1 MRLLLSLVLLFSVMC
16 FASGMASALVSV
28 PQNLTEHSWMYF
40 QGSMD
45 DTKIY
50 QTEPGYAGQKLVSGT
65 QGTGTVS
72 RTQSAAVYGGTLPV
86 NDPNHIHQGYD
97 DMISYNE
104 WGVISNNK
112 RYAIPITQNDLKNA
126 LCAKNYEVGSVFS
139 ESYSNIRQLVKDT
152 NIYQDK
158 NVSVYQIG
166 SVVSGTSKFG
176 YRSQRIS
183 NTVPIGVAGG
193 TYVGDLNVRMTV
205 ETGQSS
211 ILTIPC
217 P

>member
-1 MRLLLSLVLLFSVMC
+1 MRLWLSLVLLFSVMC
-16 FASGMASALVSV
+16 FAPWMSSALVSV
-28 PQNLTEHSWMYF
+28 PQNLTEHSWLYF
-40 QGSMD
+40 QGYMD

-65 QGTGTVS
+65 RGSGTVS
-72 RTQSAAVYGGTLPV
+72 RTQSATIYGGTTPDG
-86 NDPNHIHQGYD
+86 NDDQT
-97 DMISYNE
+97 SFNE
-104 WGVISNNK
+104 WGVFTNNNK
-112 RYAIPITQNDLKNA
+112 PYTPPLTQSDLKNA

-152 NIYQDK
+152 DIYQDK

-166 SVVSGTSKFG
+166 SVASGTSKIG
-176 YRSQRIS
+176 YRSQRTS
-183 NTVPIGVAGG
+183 DTVPIGVVGG

-205 ETGQSS
+205 ETGKAS
-211 ILTIPC
+211 ILTLPC

>member
-16 FASGMASALVSV
+16 FAPGMSLALVSV

-65 QGTGTVS
+65 RGSGTVS
-72 RTQSAAVYGGTLPV
+72 RTQSAAVYGGTLPGTS
-86 NDPNHIHQGYD
+86 HQGYD

-104 WGVISNNK
+104 WGVITNNK
-112 RYAIPITQNDLKNA
+112 PYTIPITQNDLKNA

-166 SVVSGTSKFG
+166 SVVSGMTKIGS
-176 YRSQRIS
+176 RVQRNA
-183 NTVPIGVAGG
+183 NTVPIYTMGG
-193 TYVGDLNVRMTV
+193 SYVGDLNVRMTI

>member
-1 MRLLLSLVLLFSVMC
+1 MRAVLGIVLLFSVMC
-16 FASGMASALVSV
+16 FAIGMASAYVSV

-50 QTEPGYAGQKLVSGT
+50 QTEPGFAGQKLVSGT
-65 QGTGTVS
+65 RGTGTVS
-72 RTQSAAVYGGTLPV
+72 RTQSAEIYGGTLPG
-86 NDPNHIHQGYD
+86 NIHQGYD
-97 DMISYNE
+97 DMTAYNE
-104 WGVISNNK
+104 WGVISNNNP
-112 RYAIPITQNDLKNA
+112 YAVPITQNDLKNA

-152 NIYQDK
+152 SIYQDQ

-166 SVVSGTSKFG
+166 SVVSGTTKLGS
-176 YRSQRIS
+176 RIQRTS
-183 NTVPIGVAGG
+183 NTVPIYTMGG
-193 TYVGDLNVRMTV
+193 TYVGDLNVRMTI

>member
-1 MRLLLSLVLLFSVMC
+1 MRLLLSLVLLFSAMC
-16 FASGMASALVSV
+16 FAPGMTSAI

-40 QGSMD
+40 QGYMD

-50 QTEPGYAGQKLVSGT
+50 QTETGYAGQKLVSGT
-65 QGTGTVS
+65 RGTGTVS
-72 RTQSAAVYGGTLPV
+72 RTQSAQIYGFTNNG
-86 NDPNHIHQGYD
+86 ND
-97 DMISYNE
+97 DMTSYNE
-104 WGVISNNK
+104 WGVISNNN
-112 RYAIPITQNDLKNA
+112 RYTPPLTQNDLKNA

-152 NIYQDK
+152 DIYQDK

-166 SVVSGTSKFG
+166 SIASGTSKIG
-176 YRSQRIS
+176 YRSQRTAD
-183 NTVPIGVAGG
+183 TVPIGVMGG

-205 ETGQSS
+205 ETGRAS
-211 ILTIPC
+211 ILTLPC

>member
-1 MRLLLSLVLLFSVMC
+1 
-16 FASGMASALVSV
+16 
-28 PQNLTEHSWMYF
+28 MYF

-50 QTEPGYAGQKLVSGT
+50 QTEPGYAGQKIVSGT
-65 QGTGTVS
+65 RGTGTVS
-72 RTQSAAVYGGTLPV
+72 RTQSAAIYGGTTPYGN
-86 NDPNHIHQGYD
+86 ND
-97 DMISYNE
+97 STSFNE

-112 RYAIPITQNDLKNA
+112 RYPIPITQNDLKNA

-158 NVSVYQIG
+158 YVSVYQIG
-166 SVVSGTSKFG
+166 SVASGTSKFG
-176 YRSQRIS
+176 YRSQRIAD
-183 NTVPIGVAGG
+183 TVPIGVAGG

>member
-1 MRLLLSLVLLFSVMC
+1 MRLLLGLVLLFSVMC
-16 FASGMASALVSV
+16 FAPGLTSAVQ
-28 PQNLTEHSWMYF
+28 QNLTEHSWMYF
-40 QGSMD
+40 QGYMD

-50 QTEPGYAGQKLVSGT
+50 QTESGYAGQKLVSGT
-65 QGTGTVS
+65 RGSGTVS
-72 RTQSAAVYGGTLPV
+72 RTQSAQIYGGTTPNG
-86 NDPNHIHQGYD
+86 NDD
-97 DMISYNE
+97 SISFNE
-104 WGVISNNK
+104 WGVFSNNNQH
-112 RYAIPITQNDLKNA
+112 YIPPLTQSDLKNA
-126 LCAKNYEVGSVFS
+126 LCAKNYEVGSVIS

-166 SVVSGTSKFG
+166 SVVSGMTKIGS
-176 YRSQRIS
+176 RVQRNA
-183 NTVPIGVAGG
+183 NTVPIYTMGG
-193 TYVGDLNVRMTV
+193 SYVGDLNVRMTV

>member
-1 MRLLLSLVLLFSVMC
+1 MRLLLILALLLFVMC
-16 FASGMASALVSV
+16 FAPVTGSALVSV

-40 QGSMD
+40 QGNMD

-65 QGTGTVS
+65 RGSGTVS
-72 RTQSAAVYGGTLPV
+72 RTQSDTIYGGTLPGTS
-86 NDPNHIHQGYD
+86 HQGYD
-97 DMISYNE
+97 DMMSFNE

-112 RYAIPITQNDLKNA
+112 PYTPSLTQNDLKNA
-126 LCAKNYEVGSVFS
+126 LCAKNYEVGSVIS

-166 SVVSGTSKFG
+166 SVASGTTKIGSRVQK
-176 YRSQRIS
+176 
-183 NTVPIGVAGG
+183 NADTVPIYTMGG
-193 TYVGDLNVRMTV
+193 TYVGDLNVRMTI
-205 ETGQSS
+205 ETGMAS
-211 ILTIPC
+211 ILTLPC

>member
-1 MRLLLSLVLLFSVMC
+1 MRVSLNLVLLFSVMY
-16 FASGMASALVSV
+16 FASGMAAALVSV

-40 QGSMD
+40 QGYMD

-50 QTEPGYAGQKLVSGT
+50 QTEPGYAGQKVVSGT
-65 QGTGTVS
+65 RGSGTVS
-72 RTQSAAVYGGTLPV
+72 RTQSAAIYGGTTPNG
-86 NDPNHIHQGYD
+86 NDD
-97 DMISYNE
+97 LTSYNE

-112 RYAIPITQNDLKNA
+112 PYAIPITQNDLKNA

-139 ESYSNIRQLVKDT
+139 ESYTNIRQLVKDT
-152 NIYQDK
+152 DVYQDK

-166 SVVSGTSKFG
+166 SVASGTSKIG
-176 YRSQRIS
+176 YRSQRIAD
-183 NTVPIGVAGG
+183 TVPIGVMGG

-205 ETGQSS
+205 ETGRAS
-211 ILTIPC
+211 ILTLPC

>member
-1 MRLLLSLVLLFSVMC
+1 
-16 FASGMASALVSV
+16 
-28 PQNLTEHSWMYF
+28 
-40 QGSMD
+40 MD

-50 QTEPGYAGQKLVSGT
+50 QTEPGYAGQKIVSGT
-65 QGTGTVS
+65 RGTGTVS
-72 RTQSAAVYGGTLPV
+72 RTQSAAIYGGTLPGT
-86 NDPNHIHQGYD
+86 IHQGYD
-97 DMISYNE
+97 DMTSYNE

-126 LCAKNYEVGSVFS
+126 LCAKNYVVGSVFS

-176 YRSQRIS
+176 YRSQRIAD
-183 NTVPIGVAGG
+183 TVPIGVAGG
-193 TYVGDLNVRMTV
+193 TYVGDLNARMTV
-205 ETGQSS
+205 ETGQAS

>member
-1 MRLLLSLVLLFSVMC
+1 
-16 FASGMASALVSV
+16 
-28 PQNLTEHSWMYF
+28 MYF
-40 QGSMD
+40 QGYMD

-65 QGTGTVS
+65 RGSGTVS
-72 RTQSAAVYGGTLPV
+72 RTQSAAVYGGTLPGT
-86 NDPNHIHQGYD
+86 IHQGYD
-97 DMISYNE
+97 DMMSYNE
-104 WGVISNNK
+104 WGVFSNHNGA
-112 RYAIPITQNDLKNA
+112 YTPPLTQSDLKNA

-152 NIYQDK
+152 DIYQDK

-166 SVVSGTSKFG
+166 SVASGTSKIG
-176 YRSQRIS
+176 YRSQRTS
-183 NTVPIGVAGG
+183 DTVPIGVVGG

-205 ETGQSS
+205 ETGRAS
-211 ILTIPC
+211 ILTLPC

>member
-16 FASGMASALVSV
+16 FAPGMTSAV

-40 QGSMD
+40 QGYMD

-50 QTEPGYAGQKLVSGT
+50 QTETGYAGQKLVSGT
-65 QGTGTVS
+65 RGTGTVS
-72 RTQSAAVYGGTLPV
+72 RTQSAQIYGFTNNG
-86 NDPNHIHQGYD
+86 ND
-97 DMISYNE
+97 DMTSYNE
-104 WGVISNNK
+104 WGVISNNN
-112 RYAIPITQNDLKNA
+112 RYTPPLTQNDLKNA

-152 NIYQDK
+152 DIYQDK

-166 SVVSGTSKFG
+166 SIASGTSKIG
-176 YRSQRIS
+176 YRSQRTAD
-183 NTVPIGVAGG
+183 TVPIGVMGG

-205 ETGQSS
+205 ETGRAS
-211 ILTIPC
+211 ILTLPC

>member
-1 MRLLLSLVLLFSVMC
+1 MRLLLVLALLFSIIW
-16 FASGMASALVSV
+16 FADGTAVALVSV

-40 QGSMD
+40 QGYMD

-65 QGTGTVS
+65 RGTGTVS
-72 RTQSAAVYGGTLPV
+72 RTQSAQIYGGTT
-86 NDPNHIHQGYD
+86 NGND
-97 DMISYNE
+97 DMTSFNE

-112 RYAIPITQNDLKNA
+112 RYTPSITQNDLKNA

-152 NIYQDK
+152 SIDQDK

-166 SVVSGTSKFG
+166 SVVSGTTKLG
-176 YRSQRIS
+176 YKSQRIS
-183 NTVPIGVAGG
+183 DTVPIGVMGG
-193 TYVGDLNVRMTV
+193 SYVGDLNVRMTV
-205 ETGQSS
+205 ETGRAS
-211 ILTIPC
+211 ILTLPC